1 MSKPKKPGT
10 DLAALKARLAKKTK
24 GADAPADVPPPGQV
38 AEPAPA
44 ADVPPPGQVAQPPAP
59 EVPPPGEVAAPPP
72 AADVPPPGQA
82 YQHEV
87 PAPGQPMEA
96 APPPQP
102 APEPQ
107 YDAYQAAPVPEPAPM
122 AAPAPA
128 PAPMGDPDDPFG
140 GGAPAVGFDPDAGLI
155 DAGGDVAP
163 RGSKGLVIF
172 AALLA
177 AGIGGVAGFLGNK
190 IMGTQERV
198 DAGTAKGAKMV
209 EEVTAVSNI
218 RKGIAVQ
225 WDDVKK
231 TIASDPKAGAEKV
244 TSLLTESFDKHPQVG
259 ALFGWQLAS
268 VHPVGVKKTFE
279 LYEETS
285 RLKTD
290 LGILAGFT
298 ASHADALKAAG
309 GPTLF
314 GVVFKSNGAVMV
326 EAIQPLCG
334 EAPKPAEG
342 GEGGEGAEGGGGGDG
357 KIDPAALKPC
367 EDAGKAV
374 AYKARTSVGAE
385 AKESIVLRG
394 YEKGQM
400 QLLLPEGGIY
410 NYAVGLE
417 PNKNALK
424 ILDSLLTR
432 VKERLDAMNK
442 AEKIALKALENYAD
456 NPTVDGENP
465 QPDPGGG
472 DGGGEGG

>member
-24 GADAPADVPPPGQV
+24 GADAPADVPPPGQT
-38 AEPAPA
+38 AEPAA
-44 ADVPPPGQVAQPPAP
+44 AVPPPGQVAQPPAP
-59 EVPPPGEVAAPPP
+59 AVPPPGEVAAPPAP
-72 AADVPPPGQA
+72 APDVPPPGQMA
-82 YQHEV
+82 PEV
-87 PAPGQPMEA
+87 PPPGQPMAPPMEA
-96 APPPQP
+96 ALPPQP

-107 YDAYQAAPVPEPAPM
+107 YDAYQAPPQA
-122 AAPAPA
+122 APA

-140 GGAPAVGFDPDAGLI
+140 GGGPAVGFDPDAGLI
-155 DAGGDVAP
+155 DGGGDVAP

-190 IMGTQERV
+190 IMGTRERV
-198 DAGTAKGAKMV
+198 DAGAAKGAKMV
-209 EEVTAVSNI
+209 EEITAVSNI

-231 TIASDPKAGAEKV
+231 AIAADPKAGAEKV
-244 TSLLTESFDKHPQVG
+244 TSLLTDSFDKHPQVD

-268 VHPVGVKKTFE
+268 VHPMGVKKTFE

-298 ASHADALKAAG
+298 ASHADALRAAG

-342 GEGGEGAEGGGGGDG
+342 GEGGEGGEEGGGAPP
-357 KIDPAALKPC
+357 KIDPEALKPC

-374 AYKARTSVGAE
+374 AYKARTSVGAD
-385 AKESIVLRG
+385 AKESIVMRG
-394 YEKGQM
+394 YNKGEM

-424 ILDSLLTR
+424 ILDSLLKR
-432 VKERLDAMNK
+432 VKDRLDAMNK
-442 AEKIALKALENYAD
+442 AEKIALKAMENYAD
-456 NPTVDGENP
+456 SPTVDGDSQ

-472 DGGGEGG
+472 EGGGGEGG

>member
-1 MSKPKKPGT
+1 
-10 DLAALKARLAKKTK
+10 
-24 GADAPADVPPPGQV
+24 
-38 AEPAPA
+38 
-44 ADVPPPGQVAQPPAP
+44 
-59 EVPPPGEVAAPPP
+59 
-72 AADVPPPGQA
+72 
-82 YQHEV
+82 
-87 PAPGQPMEA
+87 
-96 APPPQP
+96 
-102 APEPQ
+102 
-107 YDAYQAAPVPEPAPM
+107 
-122 AAPAPA
+122 
-128 PAPMGDPDDPFG
+128 MGDPDDPFG

-190 IMGTQERV
+190 IMGTRERV

-218 RKGIAVQ
+218 RKGIAVR

-231 TIASDPKAGAEKV
+231 KIATDPQAGAEEV
-244 TSLLTESFDKHPQVG
+244 TSLLTESFDKHPQVD

-268 VHPVGVKKTFE
+268 VHPVGIKKTFE

-342 GEGGEGAEGGGGGDG
+342 GEGEGGEEGGGGGDV
-357 KIDPAALKPC
+357 KIDPEALKPC

-374 AYKARTSVGAE
+374 AYKARTSVGAD
-385 AKESIVLRG
+385 AQESIVLRG
-394 YEKGQM
+394 YDKGQM

-456 NPTVDGENP
+456 SPTVDGENP

-472 DGGGEGG
+472 EGGGGEGG